1 MLKKIISWIPS
12 LCIMALIFRL
22 SMDTGTESLSLSGTL
37 SGYLHIP
44 DFFIRKAAHITEY
57 MLLTLS
63 LALPLRVSIGL
74 NKKNTALFMA
84 VIAVLYAS
92 SDEIH
97 QYFVS
102 GRSGH
107 VRDVLIDSIGIF
119 LGVAFFL
126 ILNRKKPV

>member
-1 MLKKIISWIPS
+1 
-12 LCIMALIFRL
+12 MALIFRL
-22 SMDTGTESLSLSGTL
+22 SMDTGTESSSLS
-37 SGYLHIP
+37 SVISSYLHIP
-44 DFFIRKAAHITEY
+44 EFLIRKAAHVTEY

-63 LALPLRVSIGL
+63 LALPLRISLGL
-74 NKKNTALFMA
+74 KKKNTALFMA

-97 QYFVS
+97 QLFVG

-107 VRDVLIDSIGIF
+107 IRDVLIDSIGIF
-119 LGVAFFL
+119 LGVGIFL